1 MSIVLEFI
9 VTHTPWVKR
18 KALNKDEVIVLAPY
32 WVSYPPIAM
41 LAGATPVTVET
52 REAEDFKVSPE
63 ALEEVIT
70 PRTKLLILNSPSNL
84 TGSVCAEG
92 ELETLAKVVLKHNIW
107 VVSDDIYKKTPFR
120 WQTLPQH
127 RTDQRKAEI
136 KDFCCQRVS
145 KTYAMTGWRIGYV
158 GGLREVIAAMTR
170 IQSQSTS
177 NANSIAQRAAIA
189 ALNGPEDF
197 VQDMVQAFEE
207 RCKYLTERLNA
218 LPGVHC
224 NVPGGA
230 FYAFPNFSHYYK
242 ANLQGSSIEGSSGLC
257 GYLLTEAR
265 VALVPVDCLWRR

>member
-1 MSIVLEFI
+1 
-9 VTHTPWVKR
+9 
-18 KALNKDEVIVLAPY
+18 
-32 WVSYPPIAM
+32 
-41 LAGATPVTVET
+41 
-52 REAEDFKVSPE
+52 
-63 ALEEVIT
+63 
-70 PRTKLLILNSPSNL
+70 
-84 TGSVCAEG
+84 
-92 ELETLAKVVLKHNIW
+92 
-107 VVSDDIYKKTPFR
+107 
-120 WQTLPQH
+120 
-127 RTDQRKAEI
+127 
-136 KDFCCQRVS
+136 
-145 KTYAMTGWRIGYV
+145 MTGWRIGYV

-177 NANSIAQRAAIA
+177 NANSIAQRSAIA